1 MHHRERC
8 HLAAEGLL
16 IKQRAIS
23 LDVAGL
29 LKTANAA
36 QARRRRYADPS
47 GQLHIGDS
55 AVMLQFTQDI
65 AVDGV
70 ETSHSFVYN
79 GNEVCETLLRDL
91 KGPQCVCTRKSP
103 PRG

>member
-8 HLAAEGLL
+8 RLAAEGLL

-29 LKTANAA
+29 LQTANAA
-36 QARRRRYADPS
+36 QARRRRDADPS
-47 GQLHIGDS
+47 GQLLIGDS
-55 AVMLQFTQDI
+55 AVMLQFTQDV

-70 ETSHSFVYN
+70 QASHTFVYN
-79 GNEVCETLLRDL
+79 GNERCETLLRNL
-91 KGPQCVCTRKSP
+91 KGPARGRARKSVT
-103 PRG
+103 